1 MHYVAE
7 PSARKADEPLACIP
21 MVFGTDTVGVI
32 SIERF
37 FEQKTNFEDIDF
49 EFFKLLAVHS
59 ASAIVGSGL
68 MACVGSVGSS
78 LESYPK
84 L

>member
-1 MHYVAE
+1 MTDPDAAKE
-7 PSARKADEPLACIP
+7 NEPLACIP
-21 MVFGTDTVGVI
+21 MVLQEETIGVI
-32 SIERF
+32 VIYEF
-37 FEQKTNFEDIDF
+37 FEQKQEFVDIDF

-68 MACVGSVGSS
+68 MANTKDVTPG
-78 LESYPK
+78 LKSYQH